1 MNRGGVKVM
10 GYLPNDI
17 KMLKELLTKKRED
30 FEKAKKRF
38 DYFVEMQ
45 KSELYDKWVTG
56 PLAEAKSLGKTK
68 EELEIKRQEG
78 LSKYNLEFEKDR
90 IKKGR
95 ELKLKDYSKDIK
107 SIKQRMLEIDPKS
120 LDKDDTSKINIYQTA
135 QNRFEINF

>member
-1 MNRGGVKVM
+1 M

-17 KMLKELLTKKRED
+17 KMLKKLLTKKRED
-30 FEKAKKRF
+30 FQQAKKRF
-38 DYFVEMQ
+38 DYYLEMQ
-45 KSELYDKWVTG
+45 KSELYDKWVTE

-68 EELEIKRQEG
+68 EEIEAKKQEG

-90 IKKGR
+90 IKKSR

-107 SIKQRMLEIDPKS
+107 SIKQRMLEIDPNS
-120 LDKDDTSKINIYQTA
+120 LDETATSEINTYQTA